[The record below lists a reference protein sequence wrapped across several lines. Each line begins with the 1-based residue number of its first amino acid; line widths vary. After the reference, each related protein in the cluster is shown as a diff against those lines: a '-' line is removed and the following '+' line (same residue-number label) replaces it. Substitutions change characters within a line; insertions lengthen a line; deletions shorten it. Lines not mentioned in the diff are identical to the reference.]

1 MSDVTYVGIGT
12 ITKRSR
18 RDDGTLDFEAARA
31 TSSDLDSDH
40 QIADPEWAKTAM
52 ADWFKS
58 GANLREMHR
67 PIAAGR
73 GLTLESRPD
82 GEYVSGRVVDPG
94 SVRKVEND
102 VLTGLS
108 IGIANPRIVKDA
120 TARNGRIVGGRI
132 VEVSLVD
139 RPANPTCKLA
149 LAKAAGDSGD
159 AEFVEEYTLDEGAL
173 EDAVEKGELS
183 TDAARDRVPDDM
195 QAPSFLAKGDAPFGG
210 KKAPPFKS
218 GDKNPAKD
226 EKKPAADDEDD
237 ESEDDEDDKAKDTK
251 PGKGKPPWLKADGTT
266 DLGALVAGAEGFG
279 ELTEAISK
287 AALAKYT
294 RAYLEDLA
302 GDAGLQKADDPA
314 LTKDA
319 ASGGL
324 QLTDAMAAVAE
335 LGDIAVA
342 KNVLA
347 GLATLIRS
355 EALGVMA
362 GDLGDVVDISSLAQA
377 MAIVKCFLESE
388 GREVTDLMPAA
399 QTVPP
404 EPPPLGGATRE
415 VAPPAHGPEEP
426 DMTLADQIEQQYQE
440 TLTKARAA
448 LAGDS
453 EQTTGPK
460 PEQVPTL
467 TKADI
472 TETVTATVTE
482 ALGALDGTITKAME
496 PLLGRLAQVEA
507 ANEQLREQLAVTPRG
522 GGPAVTAVV
531 KSSQADRDTDAV
543 RRDLAVKAQAAR
555 ARGETVLAAGYEQ
568 RIEKLA
574 G

>member
-159 AEFVEEYTLDEGAL
+159 AEFVEEYSMDPGAL
-173 EDAVEKGELS
+173 EDAVEKGEL
-183 TDAARDRVPDDM
+183 TADAARDRVPDGLD
-195 QAPSFLAKGDAPFGG
+195 APAFLAKGDAPFGG

-237 ESEDDEDDKAKDTK
+237 EDDEAKDEK

-266 DLGALVAGAEGFG
+266 DLGALVAGADGFD

-302 GDAGLQKADDPA
+302 GDAGLQKADAPE
-314 LTKDA
+314 LTKDDA
-319 ASGGL
+319 GGL

-362 GDLGDVVDISSLAQA
+362 GDLGDVVDIGSLAQA

-453 EQTTGPK
+453 DATTAPEA
-460 PEQVPTL
+460 EQVPETL

-472 TETVTATVTE
+472 TTTVTE